1 METIFDHNVTPE
13 ELVRFVGPYSVEE
26 AFSKGPA
33 MYTNENDANYALGI
47 LFSMRGDKEKAQIYF
62 DRIKNKR
69 ITNTIMARF
78 SINISISQRLFV
90 ILQSNR

>member
-62 DRIKNKR
+62 DRIKNR
-69 ITNTIMARF
+69 ELLTQLWQDF
-78 SINISISQRLFV
+78 P
-90 ILQSNR
+90 